1 MTIDLN
7 KPQPEDRN
15 SKVSFL
21 TRALAFVHRVEDM
34 LLAGILTATM
44 LLAVWQILLR
54 NLLGS
59 GIVWGDVLVRILV
72 LWIGMA
78 GAMVAT
84 RQRKHISIDLVS
96 RYLSE
101 TTQKRIDSLT
111 ALFAAT
117 VCSIAAYYCF
127 TFVQD
132 EFAFGDI
139 AFGQVPV
146 WVCQAILPIAFSIIA
161 ARYFILFLI
170 NVVQT
175 LKAGR

>member
-1 MTIDLN
+1 MTTDLN

-15 SKVSFL
+15 SKASYL
-21 TRALAFVHRVEDM
+21 MQALEFVHRVEDM
-34 LLAGILTATM
+34 LLAGLLTATM
-44 LLAVWQILLR
+44 GLAVWQILLR
-54 NLLGS
+54 NLLES

-101 TTQKRIDSLT
+101 TVRKGIDSLT

-117 VCSIAAYYCF
+117 VCSIAGYYCF
-127 TFVQD
+127 KFVR
-132 EFAFGDI
+132 EEHAFGEI

-170 NVVQT
+170 NAVQIV
-175 LKAGR
+175 KAGS